1 MPFSRPLVASARHV
15 EEGWE
20 SPPILPDDTV
30 TGIPRFKV
38 KKRGFVLPA
47 TRHRL
52 APLLN
57 VGAASVAPLAVGT
70 MVTRHAQWRRY
81 GVGCVGLVDAPGGG
95 AYREGRDGAS
105 PLHAL
110 PMVHNDSHGAP
121 LRHLLAQQQIGRS
134 TAPLRPSTGR
144 HRSNQPPL
152 HRSPSGR
159 WSRDTPNGGATG

>member
-38 KKRGFVLPA
+38 KKRGFVLPT

-95 AYREGRDGAS
+95 VPGGTIRRLAPTS
-105 PLHAL
+105 PA
-110 PMVHNDSHGAP
+110 
-121 LRHLLAQQQIGRS
+121 
-134 TAPLRPSTGR
+134 
-144 HRSNQPPL
+144 
-152 HRSPSGR
+152 
-159 WSRDTPNGGATG
+159 NGSQR

>member
-38 KKRGFVLPA
+38 KKRGFVLPT

-57 VGAASVAPLAVGT
+57 VGAASVAPLAAGT
-70 MVTRHAQWRRY
+70 MGARMHPMAAIRGGPR
-81 GVGCVGLVDAPGGG
+81 GPGRCAG
-95 AYREGRDGAS
+95 
-105 PLHAL
+105 
-110 PMVHNDSHGAP
+110 
-121 LRHLLAQQQIGRS
+121 
-134 TAPLRPSTGR
+134 
-144 HRSNQPPL
+144 
-152 HRSPSGR
+152 
-159 WSRDTPNGGATG
+159 